1 MSDYTEKNSNLIPQI
16 DIPCFAWNS
25 QAEQGFLFFKA
36 KSLVKKCFSGFHNQ
50 SSLFCGAKCDCLC
63 RSRGFYSLFCGAKCL
78 LCMLCSIA
86 CIACASCMEQCPT
99 HWAGFYSLF
108 IQMLK
113 NIVYVYF
120 LRSKLL
126 ASFMPIVWNIWN
138 KITSKITVTI
148 MISVCHLV

>member
-1 MSDYTEKNSNLIPQI
+1 MNP
-16 DIPCFAWNS
+16 PCFA
-25 QAEQGFLFFKA
+25 EQNA
-36 KSLVKKCFSGFHNQ
+36 NPLV
-50 SSLFCGAKCDCLC
+50 
-63 RSRGFYSLFCGAKCL
+63 SRGFYSLFCGAKCEPSGEQRILLLVLRSKMRL

>member
-1 MSDYTEKNSNLIPQI
+1 MNP
-16 DIPCFAWNS
+16 PCFAEQNATAFAGAEDFTPCF
-25 QAEQGFLFFKA
+25 AEQNTTAFAGAEDFTPCFA
-36 KSLVKKCFSGFHNQ
+36 EQNANPLV
-50 SSLFCGAKCDCLC
+50 
-63 RSRGFYSLFCGAKCL
+63 SR
-78 LCMLCSIA
+78 
-86 CIACASCMEQCPT
+86 
-99 HWAGFYSLF
+99 GFYSLF